1 MSDLEIEILIITF
14 QSVRRIRKCMYMSS
28 LFGKGKVG
36 GGGVT
41 CNFGWSMLS
50 NPYNPEPFHSQ
61 VPIHNLKLNISVL
74 ASFRSADH
82 TYSP

>member
-36 GGGVT
+36 GGGGRGLLAILVGVCFLILT
-41 CNFGWSMLS
+41 TL
-50 NPYNPEPFHSQ
+50 NPFTAKFQYT
-61 VPIHNLKLNISVL
+61 I
-74 ASFRSADH
+74 
-82 TYSP
+82 

>member
-36 GGGVT
+36 GGGGGYLQ
-41 CNFGWSMLS
+41 FWLE
-50 NPYNPEPFHSQ
+50 YAF
-61 VPIHNLKLNISVL
+61 
-74 ASFRSADH
+74 
-82 TYSP
+82 